1 MRGQLNLMETKDPMD
16 KNRRSIAMEKRAMFE
31 PGDLVRSFTGHFG
44 LVISKQI
51 FERIKE
57 TVRQGRRPGY
67 FFAPGCCEKI
77 DYLVQ
82 VPVFFED
89 GTYDIMKSMNI
100 KAVPQDSGERRP
112 KLEEM
117 LRNL

>member
-1 MRGQLNLMETKDPMD
+1 
-16 KNRRSIAMEKRAMFE
+16 MEKKALFE
-31 PGDLVRSFTGHFG
+31 PGDLVRSFSAHFG
-44 LVISKQI
+44 LVISRET

-57 TVRQGRRPGY
+57 TVRQGRRPGR
-67 FFAPGCCEKI
+67 FFAAGCPDTI
-77 DYLVQ
+77 DYLMK

-100 KAVPQDSGERRP
+100 KAVPKDSEEKRA

-117 LRNL
+117 LRNV

>member
-1 MRGQLNLMETKDPMD
+1 
-16 KNRRSIAMEKRAMFE
+16 MEKKTLFE
-31 PGDLVRSFTGHFG
+31 PGDLVRNFAGHFG
-44 LVISKQI
+44 LVISKQT

-57 TVRQGRRPGY
+57 TVRQGRRPGH
-67 FFAPGCCEKI
+67 FFAAGCPDNI
-77 DYLVQ
+77 DYLLQ

-100 KAVPQDSGERRP
+100 KAVPQDSDEKRS

-117 LRNL
+117 LRKL

>member
-1 MRGQLNLMETKDPMD
+1 M
-16 KNRRSIAMEKRAMFE
+16 KRKAAFE

-44 LVISKQI
+44 LVLSRKT
-51 FERIKE
+51 FEGIRGKA
-57 TVRQGRRPGY
+57 RQGRKPGH

-100 KAVPQDSGERRP
+100 KAVHQDVEVRRS
-112 KLEEM
+112 KLEEI
-117 LRNL
+117 LRTI